1 MLDYSESARE
11 ELKRVDHLIYVSLKY
26 TRTVDVIKSII
37 DRLISACN
45 FTIVD
50 ILEHKKDS
58 LEEEVPE
65 SPAGKAALTKKL
77 FPGNELVN
85 EFIDHY
91 LFLRRLSRADYEKIN
106 EFRRHVTM
114 IANVSDK
121 TYNIDID
128 TITEYFGTT
137 KKYVEQIESLINGKP
152 DTI

>member
-37 DRLISACN
+37 DILISCCN
-45 FTIVD
+45 FAIVD
-50 ILEHKKDS
+50 LIEHSKDK

-65 SPAGKAALTKKL
+65 SPAGRASLIKKL
-77 FPGNELVN
+77 FAANQLIL
-85 EFIDHY
+85 EFIDFY
-91 LFLRRLSRADYEKIN
+91 LFLRKLSRADYEKIN

-114 IANVSDK
+114 IASVDTK

-128 TITEYFGTT
+128 TITEYYHKT
-137 KKYVEQIESLINGKP
+137 KKTIEQIEQLIRGPVP
-152 DTI
+152 D

>member
-45 FTIVD
+45 FAIID
-50 ILEHKKDS
+50 LLEHNKDK
-58 LEEEVPE
+58 LEDEIPE
-65 SPAGKAALTKKL
+65 SPAGRAALINKL
-77 FPGNELVN
+77 FSSNELIL
-85 EFIDHY
+85 EFIEYY
-91 LFLRRLSRADYEKIN
+91 LFLRKLSRSEYEKIN

-114 IANVSDK
+114 IADVGGK

-128 TITEYFGTT
+128 TISEYNTKT
-137 KKYVEQIESLINGKP
+137 KKYIEQIENIIKG
-152 DTI
+152 TTE